1 MNANAVSI
9 SMTDLVLLMLG
20 NKQIE
25 KILCIAC
32 NKFIGE
38 HSKRGLERCLFRLQ
52 GTLVQSGF
60 KYKALNEDRVDEKKP

>member
-1 MNANAVSI
+1 MF
-9 SMTDLVLLMLG
+9 G

-25 KILCIAC
+25 KVTCVAC

-52 GTLVQSGF
+52 GTLVQSGIQ
-60 KYKALNEDRVDEKKP
+60 YKAHNEDRVEEKKS

>member
-1 MNANAVSI
+1 MF
-9 SMTDLVLLMLG
+9 G

-25 KILCIAC
+25 KVICVAC

-52 GTLVQSGF
+52 GTLVQSGLPH
-60 KYKALNEDRVDEKKP
+60 KAHNEDRVEEKKP